1 MLICS
6 ISLLQCAHRA
16 VLCSVLTIVFGF
28 KCLTVFVV
36 VVPATCLPSIHCFPL
51 SIITA
56 SNAEILTIKL
66 CLTKL
71 ESIHKEGSSISVSP
85 QLTRGSLK
93 WVSCQYLGPAMSTC
107 MAVPESSQAC
117 QTPMKTSTM
126 ARCSGEDLILENLI
140 SHLLCNFHLLFH
152 FLNILHHCLCRE
164 KEWRTGAGSW
174 SSCPLS

>member
-1 MLICS
+1 MLLELSFFFSSWNRGTCRKWGNTVIWRFNCAPSFFFLSRVAWNAWRILCVLICS

-126 ARCSGEDLILENLI
+126 AR
-140 SHLLCNFHLLFH
+140 
-152 FLNILHHCLCRE
+152 
-164 KEWRTGAGSW
+164 
-174 SSCPLS
+174 